1 LQTLVWYIDS
11 QESILH
17 CRLQLYGCIFRCKT
31 AIFDNLVNT
40 KVASATKSDG
50 SLGTSGNG

>member
-1 LQTLVWYIDS
+1 MQTLVWYIDS